1 MEVDRTEKAE
11 DPDEDLDDGVVVNPD
26 PEPDA
31 TESDEVVRCVGR
43 VGGVSG
49 IAKLDMAASIDD
61 SGRAVSSKR

>member
-11 DPDEDLDDGVVVNPD
+11 DPEEDLDEGVVVNPE

-49 IAKLDMAASIDD
+49 IARFEMASSIDD

>member
-1 MEVDRTEKAE
+1 MEKAE

-49 IAKLDMAASIDD
+49 IVKLDMAASIDD
-61 SGRAVSSKR
+61 SGREVSSRR

>member
-1 MEVDRTEKAE
+1 MEVDKTEKAD
-11 DPDEDLDDGVVVNPD
+11 DPEEDLDDGVVVNPD

-49 IAKLDMAASIDD
+49 SVKLDMAASIDD
-61 SGRAVSSKR
+61 SGREVSSRR